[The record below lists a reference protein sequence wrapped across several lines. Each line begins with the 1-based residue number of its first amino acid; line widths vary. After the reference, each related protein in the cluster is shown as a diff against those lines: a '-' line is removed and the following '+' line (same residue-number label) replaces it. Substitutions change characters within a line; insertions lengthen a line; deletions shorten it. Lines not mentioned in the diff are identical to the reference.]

1 MDVARHAPFEPAPAR
16 AWRALVMAALLATA
30 AILGFL
36 FSSPAASPVDDAIAS
51 TRHRCLTA
59 QADLHTLE
67 QGSRVYIVDEDGQ
80 RSFRADSDRPAAIEL
95 AKARIA
101 RYCS

>member
-1 MDVARHAPFEPAPAR
+1 MDFARQPTFEPDPAR
-16 AWRALVMAALLATA
+16 AYRAMVVLSLLTVA

-36 FSSPAASPVDDAIAS
+36 FSNPAASPVDEAIAS

-59 QADLHTLE
+59 QADLHTIE
-67 QGSRVYIVDEDGQ
+67 QGGRVYIVDEEGQ
-80 RSFRADSDRPAAIEL
+80 RSFRPDSDRPAAIEL